1 MGTIKGFWAG
11 TMECNVMKGA
21 FVQVQRDLESGPRK
35 REEKENLVVLPPI
48 ILWIYYKAQ
57 HSIFHPLTH
66 LSTPD
71 VFTTY
76 NALNTA
82 LELSFHFV
90 LMLSHIQILPL
101 GGATKQ
107 QADWGQRIALCCEA
121 ASCGCGASFTTPFW
135 LSLFPAPAVHLS
147 FLSHL
152 ARRSSAIY
160 SSAAN
165 RLLWHSNILNLIYSE
180 VWENHSRW
188 SLLLDKQQVTLVWGK
203 HRLFILSPSGFF
215 FARFPGCVVVRH
227 TTNWGLGGDDAQW
240 RQNPTSNGGNIPSW
254 TFPLPGNV
262 SARFCFCCDT
272 LFSIERPARS
282 PLLFVTEMLW
292 DSRVMRVSGGM
303 GNCNGSQLPGALGSW
318 YPTHWTILL
327 LRTAP
332 LPWRWLKITE
342 VFPKCTQMICGHK
355 CVGGVGER
363 MKYAL
368 DVSELSG
375 R

>member
-1 MGTIKGFWAG
+1 
-11 TMECNVMKGA
+11 MECNVMKGA

-48 ILWIYYKAQ
+48 SIWIYYKPQ

-71 VFTTY
+71 VFTKY
-76 NALNTA
+76 NAFNTA

-135 LSLFPAPAVHLS
+135 LSLLPAPAVHLS
-147 FLSHL
+147 FRSHL

-203 HRLFILSPSGFF
+203 HRLFILSPSGFL
-215 FARFPGCVVVRH
+215 FAQFPGCVVVRH
-227 TTNWGLGGDDAQW
+227 ITNWGLGGDDAQW

-272 LFSIERPARS
+272 LFSIEKPARS
-282 PLLFVTEMLW
+282 PLLFVLKCSETAGPWGCLVEWETAMGL
-292 DSRVMRVSGGM
+292 SCRVPWV
-303 GNCNGSQLPGALGSW
+303 PGIRHTGHS
-318 YPTHWTILL
+318 TTLL